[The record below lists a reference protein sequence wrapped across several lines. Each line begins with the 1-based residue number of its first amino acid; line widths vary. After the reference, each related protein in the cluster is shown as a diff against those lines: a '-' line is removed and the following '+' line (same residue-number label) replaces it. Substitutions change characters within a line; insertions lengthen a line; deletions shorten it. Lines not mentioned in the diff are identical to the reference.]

1 MYTMNLGRGS
11 KRKGVG
17 ETVGKVVYSMNLGR
31 GSKRKGRGESTSSKR
46 KGRDKAVEFEQDYIC
61 CAHIGKGV

>member
-17 ETVGKVVYSMNLGR
+17 EVVGKVVYSMNLGR
-31 GSKRKGRGESTSSKR
+31 GSKRKGRGESTSTDCLSSTYVAR
-46 KGRDKAVEFEQDYIC
+46 KGETMKNKVRTSVTN
-61 CAHIGKGV
+61 